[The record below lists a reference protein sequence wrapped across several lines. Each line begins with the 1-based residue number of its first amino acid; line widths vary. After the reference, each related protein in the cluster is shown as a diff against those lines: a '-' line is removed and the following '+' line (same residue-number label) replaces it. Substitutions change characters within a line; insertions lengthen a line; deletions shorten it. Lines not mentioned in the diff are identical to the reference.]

1 MLARIAPVLS
11 LLLLVAAVSLLA
23 ANGAFGGVDR
33 TRTAEVPT
41 TRPTIVISLLD
52 IPPAPKDG
60 AAGEEPSPTGTAG
73 EDAQGEGPT
82 DGVADAAGTAEG
94 GAGTAGTTGTVD
106 GDSAD
111 TADADSAD
119 GDAETAGTTAA
130 DGDSTDTAD
139 AAEASG
145 DEANALSAEGQ
156 THVVA
161 AGETPWSIAQQYGVS
176 VEELLSANGIEDPT
190 TVQIGEEL
198 RVP

>member
-1 MLARIAPVLS
+1 MERLGQGIGPLLKRIAPVLS
-11 LLLLVAAVSLLA
+11 LLLVVGAISLLA
-23 ANGAFGGVDR
+23 ANGAFGGVER

-52 IPPAPKDG
+52 VPPAPKN
-60 AAGEEPSPTGTAG
+60 GTAG
-73 EDAQGEGPT
+73 EEASPTGASGEDAPGEGPT
-82 DGVADAAGTAEG
+82 DGAAGDGETIGAT
-94 GAGTAGTTGTVD
+94 GAG

-111 TADADSAD
+111 TAN
-119 GDAETAGTTAA
+119 
-130 DGDSTDTAD
+130 

-145 DEANALSAEGQ
+145 EGVNALSAEGQ

-161 AGETPWSIAQQYGVS
+161 EGETPWSIAQQYGVS

-198 RVP
+198 RIP